1 MRVVPR
7 KGDSRSRSAAVGADR
22 AGVDGRPARDPI
34 GERIRVLIADDHRL
48 FAESLKLML
57 EVEQEIDVVG
67 YAADGGEAISLSVL
81 LRPDVVVMD
90 LDMPVM
96 DGIDATAGV
105 RAASP
110 GTAVVIVTGST
121 DPRDA
126 ARAQAAGA
134 SAYVPKE
141 ASVEVLRETVCTVAP
156 SPAQRPGVA
165 A

>member
-1 MRVVPR
+1 VSPIVPR
-7 KGDSRSRSAAVGADR
+7 EPLTD
-22 AGVDGRPARDPI
+22 
-34 GERIRVLIADDHRL
+34 RIRVLIADDHRL

-67 YAADGGEAISLSVL
+67 YAADGGEAIALSAL

-105 RAASP
+105 RAAAP

-126 ARAQAAGA
+126 QRARAVGAA
-134 SAYVPKE
+134 AYVPKE
-141 ASVEVLRETVCTVAP
+141 ASVELLRETVCAVAP
-156 SPAQRPGVA
+156 SPAQRPNVA

>member
-1 MRVVPR
+1 
-7 KGDSRSRSAAVGADR
+7 
-22 AGVDGRPARDPI
+22 VDGRPAISDP
-34 GERIRVLIADDHRL
+34 IRVLIADDHQL

-57 EVEQEIDVVG
+57 EVEQEIVVVG
-67 YAADGGEAISLSVL
+67 HAADGGEAIALSAL

-96 DGIDATAGV
+96 DGIEATAGV
-105 RAASP
+105 RATAP
-110 GTAVVIVTGST
+110 GTSVVIVTGST

-126 ARAQAAGA
+126 ARARAAGA

-141 ASVEVLRETVCTVAP
+141 ASVEVLRETVCAVAP
-156 SPAQRPGVA
+156 SPAQRPNVA

>member
-1 MRVVPR
+1 
-7 KGDSRSRSAAVGADR
+7 
-22 AGVDGRPARDPI
+22 VDGRPARDPI

-67 YAADGGEAISLSVL
+67 YAADGREAIALSAV

-90 LDMPVM
+90 LDMPVV
-96 DGIDATAGV
+96 DGLDATAGV
-105 RAASP
+105 CAGAP

-126 ARAQAAGA
+126 ERARAAGA
-134 SAYVPKE
+134 AAYVPKE
-141 ASVEVLRETVCTVAP
+141 ASVELLRETVCAVAP
-156 SPAQRPGVA
+156 SPARQPSVA

>member
-1 MRVVPR
+1 MSPIVPR
-7 KGDSRSRSAAVGADR
+7 E
-22 AGVDGRPARDPI
+22 PLT
-34 GERIRVLIADDHRL
+34 ERIRVLIADDHRL

-67 YAADGGEAISLSVL
+67 YAADGDEAIALSAV

-96 DGIDATAGV
+96 DGIEATVGV
-105 RAASP
+105 RGASP
-110 GTAVVIVTGST
+110 GTSVVIVTGST

-126 ARAQAAGA
+126 ERAQAAGA

-141 ASVEVLRETVCTVAP
+141 ASVELLRETVCAVAP
-156 SPAQRPGVA
+156 SPARQPNVA